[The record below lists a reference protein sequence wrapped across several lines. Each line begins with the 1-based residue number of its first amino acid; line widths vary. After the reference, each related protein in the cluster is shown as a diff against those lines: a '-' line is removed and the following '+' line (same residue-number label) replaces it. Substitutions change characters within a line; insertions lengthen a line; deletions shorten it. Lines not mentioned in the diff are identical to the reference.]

1 LLCNDLEIVRLKRKT
16 TQTLCTVLKKQL
28 DSRGTTLEDAL
39 KLMKNV
45 GSIDKITLDFEE
57 LNTLMKLQD
66 CDYEKESLKEMWDT
80 FPTDLYQ

>member
-1 LLCNDLEIVRLKRKT
+1 
-16 TQTLCTVLKKQL
+16 
-28 DSRGTTLEDAL
+28 
-39 KLMKNV
+39 MKNV

>member
-1 LLCNDLEIVRLKRKT
+1 
-16 TQTLCTVLKKQL
+16 
-28 DSRGTTLEDAL
+28 
-39 KLMKNV
+39 MKNV

-66 CDYEKESLKEMWDT
+66 CDYEKESLKEMWDI